1 MAAPEPDVLLDG
13 SHDAPPAVTARGVR
27 VRLGG
32 HEVLHGVDLDAF
44 PGEAVAIMGGN
55 GSGKSTLVRAVVG
68 ALPASGGSIEIFGAR
83 RARSVASRIGY
94 VPQRASAGG
103 GVTAT
108 AREVVQSGLLG
119 ASQLRLPRDS
129 KERAMR
135 ALDELGVADLAR
147 RDVASLSGGQ
157 QQRVLIARALVREPD
172 LLILDEPMAGVDVPS
187 QEALATALTARRDAG
202 ASIIVVL
209 HELGLLGPLVHHAV
223 VLDQGCVTH
232 IGEPP
237 RALGLHALPGHD
249 HEHPH
254 ADAAEPDGSTFAWE
268 VRP

>member
-1 MAAPEPDVLLDG
+1 MAAADPLD
-13 SHDAPPAVTARGVR
+13 HADASPAVTARGVR

-32 HEVLHGVDLDAF
+32 HEILHGIDIDAY

-55 GSGKSTLVRAVVG
+55 GSGKSTLVRALVG
-68 ALPASGGSIEIFGAR
+68 ALPLTAG
-83 RARSVASRIGY
+83 SVAVFGRPRSRATAARLGY

-119 ASQLRLPRDS
+119 TGKLRLPGDA
-129 KERAMR
+129 KARAMA
-135 ALDELGVADLAR
+135 ALDDLSVADLAL
-147 RDVASLSGGQ
+147 RDIASLSGGE

-187 QEALATALTARRDAG
+187 QEALAAALTARRDAG
-202 ASIIVVL
+202 ASIVIVL
-209 HELGLLGPLVHHAV
+209 HELGALAPLVHHAV

-237 RALGLHALPGHD
+237 RALGVHALPGHD
-249 HEHPH
+249 HEHAH
-254 ADAAEPDGSTFAWE
+254 ADAPVPDGSTFAWE

>member
-1 MAAPEPDVLLDG
+1 LPATDPYDHHGA
-13 SHDAPPAVTARGVR
+13 SPAVTARGIR

-32 HEVLHGVDLDAF
+32 HEILHGIDLDAY

-55 GSGKSTLVRAVVG
+55 GSGKSTLVRALVG
-68 ALPASGGSIEIFGAR
+68 ALPTSAGTVDIFSQPR
-83 RARSVASRIGY
+83 SRATASRIGY

-119 ASQLRLPRDS
+119 TGQVLPPRHA
-129 KERAMR
+129 KAR
-135 ALDELGVADLAR
+135 ALEALADLGVAALAD
-147 RDVASLSGGQ
+147 RDVASLSGGE
-157 QQRVLIARALVREPD
+157 QQRVLIARAMVREPE

-187 QEALATALTARRDAG
+187 QEALAHALTAKRDAG

-209 HELGLLGPLVHHAV
+209 HELGGLAPLVHHAV

-237 RALGLHALPGHD
+237 RALGVHALPGHD
-249 HEHPH
+249 HDHAH
-254 ADAAEPDGSTFAWE
+254 ADVPEPEGSTFAWE

>member
-1 MAAPEPDVLLDG
+1 MTAADPH
-13 SHDAPPAVTARGVR
+13 SHHDASPAITARDVR

-32 HEVLHGVDLDAF
+32 LEILHGIDLDAY

-55 GSGKSTLVRAVVG
+55 GSGKSTLVRALVG
-68 ALPASGGSIEIFGAR
+68 ALPTSAGSISVFGSPR
-83 RARSVASRIGY
+83 SRATAARIGY

-119 ASQLRLPRDS
+119 AGQLLLPRDA
-129 KERAMR
+129 KAQAMA
-135 ALDELGVADLAR
+135 ALDDLGVARLAN
-147 RDVASLSGGQ
+147 RDIASLSGGE
-157 QQRVLIARALVREPD
+157 QQRVLIARALVRDPD
-172 LLILDEPMAGVDVPS
+172 VLILDEPMAGVDVPS
-187 QEALATALTARRDAG
+187 QEALSQALTARRDAG
-202 ASIIVVL
+202 ASIIIVL
-209 HELGLLGPLVHHAV
+209 HELGALAPLVHHAV

-237 RALGLHALPGHD
+237 RALGVHALPGHD
-249 HEHPH
+249 HDHAH
-254 ADAAEPDGSTFAWE
+254 ADVPQPDGSTFSWE